1 MIAACSSTTSA
12 DQHVT
17 TLLPNG
23 SYTYAILERGKQ
35 LATSTIVV
43 SRANGALT
51 IEEHASPMEPSE
63 KTIRTLDASTLV
75 TRSYTTGVPERT
87 VASVTVSGDNAVVQ
101 DGTSTMRFVAAR
113 GAPFAVSDL
122 VVGFWFH
129 LPATLHAAR
138 TQKLTV
144 ISLGFAT
151 KVGPL
156 TASTSTAAR
165 PSRVPKRDS
174 ALSVTGEG
182 ATGTLWYDPQTFVLD
197 EFDVPGHQFV
207 FARIANPER

>member
-1 MIAACSSTTSA
+1 M
-12 DQHVT
+12 
-17 TLLPNG
+17 LPNG
-23 SYTYAILERGKQ
+23 IYTYGILERGKQ

-43 SRANGALT
+43 SRVNGALT
-51 IEEHASPMEPSE
+51 IEEHASPMEPGE
-63 KTIRTLDASTLV
+63 KTLRTLDPSTLV

-87 VASVTVSGDNAVVQ
+87 VATVTVSGNNAVLQ
-101 DGTSTMRFVAAR
+101 DGTSTTRFVAGR

-129 LPATLHAAR
+129 LPATLHAAHAR
-138 TQKLTV
+138 TLTL

-156 TASTSTAAR
+156 TASAGTAVR
-165 PSRVPKRDS
+165 PSRAPKHD
-174 ALSVTGEG
+174 AAISVTGDG

-197 EFDVPGHQFV
+197 EFDVPTRQFV
-207 FARIANPER
+207 FARIATPAR